1 MQPARP
7 SIRLLALL
15 LLGSMFGQV
24 AAAAEP
30 PTSPFTPVA
39 ESTWLGGALTASP
52 AAAAET
58 LRASGIAT
66 VIDLRQPDEPGVADE
81 AEAFAAA
88 GLRHVNFPMDGAPL
102 DASRRAE
109 LARLLQ
115 ETAGE
120 RRLLHCVSG
129 NRAALAWAI
138 HRIDEGASVEA
149 ALAEV
154 DGVLTRPALVH
165 LVEAHAAARDTVA
178 RCAHAEC

>member
-1 MQPARP
+1 MQAARL
-7 SIRLLALL
+7 SLLLLALL
-15 LLGSMFGQV
+15 LLGALCALV

-30 PTSPFTPVA
+30 PTSPFVAVA
-39 ESTWLGGALTASP
+39 ESTWLGGTLTTPP
-52 AAAAET
+52 AAAART
-58 LRASGIAT
+58 LRAWGITT
-66 VIDLRQPDEPGVADE
+66 VIDLRQRDEPGVADE
-81 AEAFAAA
+81 AKAFATA
-88 GLRHVNFPMDGAPL
+88 GIRHVSFPTDGSELGA
-102 DASRRAE
+102 DRRAD

-115 ETAGE
+115 DTASE

>member
-1 MQPARP
+1 MQPARL
-7 SIRLLALL
+7 SLL
-15 LLGSMFGQV
+15 LLTSLFGLV

-30 PTSPFTPVA
+30 PTSPFAPVA

-58 LRASGIAT
+58 LRASGITT

-88 GLRHVNFPMDGAPL
+88 GIRHVNFPTDGSAL

-138 HRIDEGASVEA
+138 HRIDEGAPVA
-149 ALAEV
+149 AVLAEV
-154 DGVLTRPALVH
+154 AGVLTRPALVG
-165 LVEAHAAARDTVA
+165 LVEAHAAERDTVA
-178 RCAHAEC
+178 RCAQSEC